1 MCSKILTGN
10 DFCAENRTCLPS
22 EVRNCIFI
30 CRCSDI
36 CEFINISAGLET
48 EMPDRFKRAGLVKQ
62 A

>member
-1 MCSKILTGN
+1 MCSKILSGN
-10 DFCAENRTCLPS
+10 YSCAEDRTCLPS

-30 CRCSDI
+30 CRCSNS

-48 EMPDRFKRAGLVKQ
+48 EMPDRLKRAGLVKQ